1 MTEKDIVLIYDNCPC
16 HNGIISGWYMRSLP
30 CIKITICPYTPEF
43 NPHRVVI
50 QQFEM
55 ESSGWCNKEQKF
67 GACRV
72 FSLEYE
78 LDQ

>member
-43 NPHRVVI
+43 NPIELLFNNLKWRAADGVI
-50 QQFEM
+50 R
-55 ESSGWCNKEQKF
+55 NKN
-67 GACRV
+67 
-72 FSLEYE
+72 SE
-78 LDQ
+78 LAEFLAWNMN